1 MSDFSL
7 LRHKDRSKLFYANV
21 DDEGRDYL
29 AYQIRGDPIQTEH
42 FVLYF
47 DEYDLSVTVNDFG
60 QDVLVYTG
68 DDDDKY
74 IDFDNIELFDG
85 ILTMR
90 TNGEDDTYETITFDL
105 NEEEEEADYDYDYDN
120 KGNDEEDE
128 YDYDYDNKGT
138 EEEEDEYD
146 YEGNDDEEEEI
157 RTNKVNLTNNEPE
170 VFRPNLPVKRYS
182 FAPGAVNLMSS
193 APPQVKIKSSTKQ
206 NAYSSAKINKR
217 VVDLTS
223 SVTPSVHFTYSYH
236 QDRLF
241 NRPITSSSTQLSV
254 QEYKYKSPPRTRRH
268 KSYKNGTGN
277 HYVKTLNKY
286 PYDIELNDYEP
297 EWLRSSR
304 QYDYWKH
311 KQVVSDSNRSFI

>member
-1 MSDFSL
+1 MWNSQTFNDRIDTQKVCIFS
-7 LRHKDRSKLFYANV
+7 
-21 DDEGRDYL
+21 
-29 AYQIRGDPIQTEH
+29 T
-42 FVLYF
+42 
-47 DEYDLSVTVNDFG
+47 
-60 QDVLVYTG
+60 
-68 DDDDKY
+68 
-74 IDFDNIELFDG
+74 
-85 ILTMR
+85 
-90 TNGEDDTYETITFDL
+90 
-105 NEEEEEADYDYDYDN
+105 EEEEADY
-120 KGNDEEDE
+120 
-128 YDYDYDNKGT
+128 
-138 EEEEDEYD
+138 EEEETD
-146 YEGNDDEEEEI
+146 YEEER
-157 RTNKVNLTNNEPE
+157 RTNKVNLIYNEPE
-170 VFRPNLPVKRYS
+170 VFRPNLPVKRFS

-193 APPQVKIKSSTKQ
+193 VTPQVKIKSSTNQ
-206 NAYSSAKINKR
+206 NDYSSVKR
-217 VVDLTS
+217 NNRVIDLTS

-311 KQVVSDSNRSFI
+311 KQVVSDSNRSFIW